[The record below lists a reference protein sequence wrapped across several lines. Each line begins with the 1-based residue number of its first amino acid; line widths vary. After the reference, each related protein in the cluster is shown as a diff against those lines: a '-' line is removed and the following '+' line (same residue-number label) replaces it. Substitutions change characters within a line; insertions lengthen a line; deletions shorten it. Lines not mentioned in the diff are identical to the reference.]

1 MNLLI
6 LTANDNRHMYF
17 ACEIVN
23 KFNNENI
30 SVLIESKKNPKDIS
44 NFKLVRIFK
53 RFIRSKNKIN
63 FLKEIS

>member
-30 SVLIESKKNPKDIS
+30 SVLIESKKILKILVIS
-44 NFKLVRIFK
+44 N
-53 RFIRSKNKIN
+53 
-63 FLKEIS
+63 